1 MPHFLFLRVLDSNF
15 YQYLANEKRFSKHT
29 ISAYRTD
36 LSQFE
41 RYTREE
47 FEISD
52 PEEITAS
59 IVRSWVVF
67 LMEEELDEKSINRKL
82 SSLKS
87 YFKFLLKNKKVSQ
100 NPVSQVQGPKVKK
113 KLPTFL
119 SEEKMKFFIAEDPFP
134 EDFEGLRNSLLIDL
148 LYCSGMRL
156 SELVHLKDG
165 DIDFYNSTVK
175 VLGKRNKERIIP
187 IPSQLVTK
195 IIEYQKKRRD
205 LARENENKYLFLT
218 KKGNPIYPKLV
229 YRVVN
234 KYLNLIT
241 TQTKK
246 SPHVLRHTFA
256 THLLNNGADL
266 NTVKELLGHA
276 NLSATQVYTH
286 NTFEKLKS
294 IYKQA
299 HPRA

>member
-165 DIDFYNSTVK
+165 DIDSYNSTVK